1 MRGRGSLHHRSS
13 PVSTV
18 QCHVI
23 CPTCPLV
30 LPVYVDVLNRVM
42 LVCGGHTHD
51 CSNYDVDGCSVHVCA
66 ECGCDGGDMCCGV
79 VVDRAVVTT
88 LAGSGAASF
97 ADGSGTNARFHYPYG
112 VAVDASGN
120 VFVGDHANHCIR
132 KVTAGGGTRIGPVTL
147 HARVAESCRNAGVG
161 GRGSLYHRSP
171 LPFPYYV
178 ICLTLR
184 SFSLSTW
191 MC

>member
-1 MRGRGSLHHRSS
+1 MIHLLFRQSAILERWCEGPRLVVSPLSS
-13 PVSTV
+13 SFPILCILPHT
-18 QCHVI
+18 
-23 CPTCPLV
+23 PLV

-51 CSNYDVDGCSVHVCA
+51 CGNDDVDGCSVHVCA
-66 ECGCDGGDMCCGV
+66 ECGCDCGGGDMCCGV

-97 ADGSGTNARFHYPYG
+97 ADGFGTNAGFSSPSA

-120 VFVGDHANHCIR
+120 VFVGDLDNHCIR

-147 HARVAESCRNAGVG
+147 HD
-161 GRGSLYHRSP
+161 
-171 LPFPYYV
+171 
-178 ICLTLR
+178 
-184 SFSLSTW
+184 SFAFSTVSHFGALV
-191 MC
+191 